1 MPFNSIA
8 LHQLISSTIDM
19 TLSQNSFLDF
29 CNGNHEFKDAHHEH
43 FEDNSDIEAPLSVTL
58 KLLEVDHG

>member
-19 TLSQNSFLDF
+19 TLSQNSLLDF
-29 CNGNHEFKDAHHEH
+29 CNEPDLGMEERALTHLM
-43 FEDNSDIEAPLSVTL
+43 IRVPLP
-58 KLLEVDHG
+58 